1 MYGFGIAGITGR
13 YEKGVLI
20 VVSEKIM
27 NQQKNNTEMIG
38 CPVDWADVYG
48 RIGDEGIIAE
58 FAVSFLKNSQ
68 TLILSLKSAVNAH
81 STDQIELYAHALKGS
96 ASNIGAI
103 TLAKAAWQLEKA
115 GSEKVISD
123 VDEQIAVVEQEFAML
138 RGLFEYSDWIERAKR
153 AAEIKI

>member
-1 MYGFGIAGITGR
+1 
-13 YEKGVLI
+13 
-20 VVSEKIM
+20 M